1 MNFLGLSITRVKDTD
16 SAPSASTVMARMSQ
30 QAQQAQQEAPSI
42 RVFRKQKITDLI
54 VFPEPENMDDV
65 WQMQALTNL
74 VAKVD
79 TMFNKGWIDICEI
92 DSAITRFQI
101 SHNARSRDAYNK
113 LRVLHCVDFNKYLPG
128 IMEEVPDLLT
138 CVFTGGVLPKQNFAE
153 RDV

>member
-16 SAPSASTVMARMSQ
+16 STPSASTAMAHISQ
-30 QAQQAQQEAPSI
+30 QSSRQEAPSI

-92 DSAITRFQI
+92 DSAITRFKI
-101 SHNARSRDAYNK
+101 SQNARSRDAYNK
-113 LRVLHCVDFNKYLPG
+113 LRVLHCVDFTKYLPG

-138 CVFTGGVLPKQNFAE
+138 CVFTGGVLPKENFAQ